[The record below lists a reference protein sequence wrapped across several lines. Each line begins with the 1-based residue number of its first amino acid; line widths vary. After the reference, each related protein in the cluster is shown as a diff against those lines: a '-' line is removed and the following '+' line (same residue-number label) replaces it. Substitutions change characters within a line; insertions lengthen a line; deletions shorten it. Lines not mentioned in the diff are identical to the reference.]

1 MIHCLQA
8 AAQKRTYEQ
17 HRQPRKIRFKSCYA
31 HHFNNHIDNKGD
43 CQIHKKAEALRMT
56 FWHNNFK
63 FVQSCARSIVFV
75 IFYLRHISNRDF
87 IPASI

>member
-1 MIHCLQA
+1 
-8 AAQKRTYEQ
+8 
-17 HRQPRKIRFKSCYA
+17 
-31 HHFNNHIDNKGD
+31 
-43 CQIHKKAEALRMT
+43 MT